1 MRRGVSLARREGT
14 GRRGVWCGEEGG
26 IGGLERRD
34 GAEGHLVWGRGG
46 NWGSGEKG
54 QGGGASG
61 ALGTWGFR
69 GERERHLKG
78 LEGHCVLP
86 YIVKHLYYVFK
97 NHCISKKDHSSSFS
111 FSLIYFYILR

>member
-1 MRRGVSLARREGT
+1 MGKRGESGVWREGM
-14 GRRGVWCGEEGG
+14 GQRGIWCGDEGE

-34 GAEGHLVWGRGG
+34 RVEGRR
-46 NWGSGEKG
+46 
-54 QGGGASG
+54 

-78 LEGHCVLP
+78 LERHCVLP

-97 NHCISKKDHSSSFS
+97 NHCVSKKDHSSSFS